1 MEDVCVEKLEDH
13 DSHLLIASP
22 TYSSHRAEP
31 LFVFQFLSG
40 DSLEHVQELL
50 CDEALELAKG
60 LLFKNRSYLLL
71 FFRCALAQ
79 NQLSNFLEQRHRR
92 VLEIPVQL
100 RPALDLGQLRKLAAR
115 QLEKLA
121 HLLVAVCSIA
131 RWGQFLPSQ

>member
-22 TYSSHRAEP
+22 TDSSHGAEP

-40 DSLEHVQELL
+40 DSLDHVQELL

-60 LLFKNRSYLLL
+60 LLFKNRSYFLL
-71 FFRCALAQ
+71 FVRCALAQ
-79 NQLSNFLEQRHRR
+79 NQLSIFMEQRHRR

-121 HLLVAVCSIA
+121 HLLVDLCFIR
-131 RWGQFLPSQ
+131 RW